1 MALTALS
8 QQDDALARTVPAA
21 AAAASPV
28 TVTAEHAGEEI
39 VRTRTYTLNITYDN
53 YYRTPRLWLQGFDE
67 VSDPAPAGDVR
78 RSTIR
83 RDWLSWLQSRQ
94 MFYMPGLVVMVTE
107 LPAVLYDGTGC
118 HGYRMASQ
126 LFYVTGLVV
135 TCHGYRVAS
144 CPI

>member
-21 AAAASPV
+21 AAAASPT

-67 VSDPAPAGDVR
+67 VSDLLPPATSGD
-78 RSTIR
+78 
-83 RDWLSWLQSRQ
+83 
-94 MFYMPGLVVMVTE
+94 
-107 LPAVLYDGTGC
+107 LPSDGTG
-118 HGYRMASQ
+118 
-126 LFYVTGLVV
+126 
-135 TCHGYRVAS
+135 CHGYRVAS
-144 CPI
+144 CPV